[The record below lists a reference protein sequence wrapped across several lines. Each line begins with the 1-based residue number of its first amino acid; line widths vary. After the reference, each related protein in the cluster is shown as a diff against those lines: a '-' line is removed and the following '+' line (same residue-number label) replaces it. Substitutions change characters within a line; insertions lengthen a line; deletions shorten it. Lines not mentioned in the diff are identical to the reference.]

1 MEGHGWIVVLR
12 EDFLG
17 MPKHGLLVKSMAC
30 PQARRSAVNISP
42 GGGKAL
48 PTPETLLAEA
58 NSARDV

>member
-1 MEGHGWIVVLR
+1 MDRGAPGGFSGRAQTRAV
-12 EDFLG
+12 G
-17 MPKHGLLVKSMAC
+17 QSMAC

-42 GGGKAL
+42 GEGKAL